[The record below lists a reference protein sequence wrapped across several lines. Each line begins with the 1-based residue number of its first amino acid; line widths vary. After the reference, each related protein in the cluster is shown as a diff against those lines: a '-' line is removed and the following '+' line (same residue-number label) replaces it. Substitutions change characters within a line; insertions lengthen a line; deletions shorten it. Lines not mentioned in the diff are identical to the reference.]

1 MADIQSNIQV
11 NIDTSSALASIKALQ
26 AQISAFQKEM
36 ASSSAANALAAKNL
50 QKGLIDDINATGK
63 FAASI
68 KTVTSTTDYFT
79 RSLEKN
85 KLSLGE
91 YFRYGMASSKSFSRM
106 FESEF
111 NTINKVARERV
122 KDLQTQYISLG
133 KDASGATKAIA
144 IRPLALDLEHVGTKA
159 QIAAQRTQLFNQ
171 ILKQGST
178 NLLNFGKNTQWAGR
192 QLMVGFTIPLSIFGA
207 KAAQEFKK
215 LEEQSIRFKR
225 VYGDAM
231 TTPEEADKMIEQLR
245 TLGLEFTKYGVALEA
260 TMQLAA
266 DAAAMGKTGQDL
278 LGQVSQANI
287 LGVLGQVSQEQALE
301 TTISLTNAFGYS
313 TEQLADKVNF
323 LNAVENQTVV
333 SIEDLTTAIPKA
345 GPVVQQLGGDVE
357 DLAFFL
363 TAMKEG
369 GINASEG
376 ANALKS
382 GLASLINPTE
392 KASNMLLGMGINIKN
407 IVAENNNDVAG
418 IVVDFAQALDSLDP
432 TTRAQAIEQLF
443 GKFQFSR
450 LSTLFQNVIQ
460 EGTQASRVLELT
472 NMTTAQLAA
481 MSRKELRNVEESSLY
496 KFQAAI
502 ERFNAALAPVGEQFM
517 KMVTPLIEFG
527 TRILNMFNNMSD
539 GAKGFVTAIVGIVG
553 GIAPIFIM
561 TFGLIANAIA
571 NGMKG
576 FLFIKNAIQGAKQ
589 ETTDLGLQTQYMS
602 TEQLEAAT
610 VAASLDQVHSK
621 LVQTFTSEAG
631 AIDKLRTALERAA
644 VAQARFGGVR
654 VAGNAPK
661 PKNFANGGMVVA
673 GPGGPKGDKIPA
685 NLSDG
690 EVVLSVATVE
700 ENPAVVQALLSGQKV
715 QIPGY
720 AESGTAGKS
729 AIREFYAPTGN
740 TYQAAHFSGH
750 TEMSGAQLQEM
761 AAGTRLAA
769 GVEKLFANLM
779 ARLEKEA
786 LEAGAVFD
794 KAAAELRIL
803 NETFDLY
810 DNRVVSLD
818 AELNNILG
826 RSGGESGGT
835 APVARVQSALQSA
848 GTDAHMQ
855 AALTMST
862 QGATREQQ
870 NAAIEQ
876 LDAAVQQSMQDF
888 IDDQVKLATGVSD
901 VSDLTKQEY
910 EEAIANIKMSGEDLD
925 RVIQRAYE
933 AVSEKNDQL
942 KAAYEEM
949 SEISGYALAGDLNP
963 NKDKSRNRKGFTGTG
978 TKLYTDTR
986 GQAYENM
993 SQINADQGRDNKFVE
1008 TQKRK
1013 FARVL
1018 EDAISQI
1025 VEVDPEAFTQVLQNP
1040 DAQARLRE
1048 LSAIAEKYGIKLTQ
1062 TAMAELQRGFEV
1074 GLQKQLDIQSPSKEA
1089 EVRGAQTG
1097 EGYLDGAESKIDD
1110 AKAVGEQTGDAL
1122 TRAAASRAAT
1132 YGDLEATPALKS
1144 ARRKFGSVEN
1154 IPPEVLSTLTSGMTS
1169 AGVEAEKAAINI
1181 GAVANKAMAVSGALS
1196 SVSFLL
1202 QGFGINLG
1210 GIGDVV
1216 TTLTNSMFALS
1227 MATAAAARSTM
1238 VMSALNL
1245 SGLAN
1250 IGGLLK
1256 GKGLLDG
1263 FKTIFSSI
1271 RTFGGAL
1278 TGLSGIVF
1286 RFIPYIGLALLAFEG
1301 FKFLSN
1307 QIQISNEKITGLGD
1321 VAKLTAEKLSKI
1333 GNAFGFDPAKPTDFG
1348 SRIGTSDSTSG
1359 SSKSQT
1365 GREKLLS
1372 GYEGETI
1379 EDKFSKFKDDYR
1391 AEINGLE
1398 NATAEQATRALSST
1412 ARQMY
1417 ASGATQEA
1425 VDATIKALIEATEN
1439 NPELQKVDAGKI
1451 IGTVF
1456 DPTKPG
1462 SLQAIQ
1468 DAAAASAEAYQKAYN
1483 LGLATDFGSSVD
1495 PESWMAGTYD
1505 PSKVTQQQLDAAG
1518 VKGNTVTPLS
1528 SDATKEQSILAS
1540 ETAASADALFQ
1551 AFEASSIG
1559 AQELIDNVNGLIAP
1573 IEGLSETAQARLV
1586 PILAEQLGP
1595 EFQEQTKD
1603 IKDYA
1608 DVLYMA
1614 KYVMAGGVITDEQ
1627 VNKIKK
1633 GTSATSLLSGS
1644 FGQLAFE
1651 TENARKA
1658 EERRQ
1663 EAADNAAY
1671 VKQQIVNV
1679 SDQIKAYNILR
1690 DAGYDSATA
1699 LSLVNDETLRSE
1711 ILAAGAAD
1719 KLGEFGVKLKEYAGL
1734 VAQWNKISSSGG
1746 GGSGKK
1752 TPLQEALESLKEQR
1766 GNILNA
1772 ATAYSKLR
1780 KANIDVSTS
1789 WKYAN
1794 DATVAAGLASAK
1806 TAKQVK
1812 QIVAAIKELEKATAK
1827 NAWGN
1832 FSKQTAD
1839 AKIALQNQSK
1849 MATILGNVGASA
1861 EEIDALINDE
1871 GLAAGFKAGT
1881 VTAAQLEEALKRIRA
1896 NSDIELKIKMTTPE
1910 GMQSIFDEAYG
1921 KVQEAFSAKETQ
1933 IELDFKLGT
1942 NLSGQ
1947 NKDLVN
1953 TKAIDETIKNAE
1965 EQIDGLNYK
1974 IDDYEAGVQEIA
1986 WQEDEVNKKYDA
1998 RGKALDKI
2006 QKVNENIARQNKAQL
2021 TIADALS
2028 QGDIAAA
2035 ARAIEDAR
2043 AEDAAA
2049 AIDAQKQALDT
2060 AKEQELA
2067 SLTDSQ
2073 GRTRA
2078 QLEASILDL
2087 KKQIF
2092 TIEEQTLEPAQKA
2105 KSEAEA
2111 IKQAAIDS
2119 ITVLGKNK
2127 DEWEAI
2133 KNKADI
2139 ARVNSDK
2146 YAKAI
2151 QGALDIVNDL
2161 VKKWGGLDGKVVTTT
2176 HVINTITNGSSTGS
2190 TGSSTTTTKPITTT
2204 KPTTSTITPAQGQ
2217 ALVARL
2223 TGGAPVSSF
2232 SAAERA
2238 YLNLNS
2244 GGSVPG
2250 IGDYDKVP
2258 SMLTPGEFV
2267 MNRSAVG
2274 KYGVG
2279 MMRAINAGSFVP
2291 SMSAPTVSMPATD
2304 GGNAPEVSNSGVSAT
2319 NNNSAVYNYNLS
2331 VNVSSSNAGAQ
2342 EIANAV
2348 MGRIKAVNSQRVRG
2362 VRI

>member
-63 FAASI
+63 FTASI
-68 KTVTSTTDYFT
+68 KSVTSTTDYFT

-106 FESEF
+106 FQSEF
-111 NTINKVARERV
+111 DTINKVARERV

-133 KDASGATKAIA
+133 KDAAGVTKAIA
-144 IRPLALDLEHVGTKA
+144 IRPLTLDLESTATKA
-159 QIAAQRTQLFNQ
+159 QMAAQRMQLFNQ

-231 TTPEEADKMIEQLR
+231 TTPEEADKMIGQLR
-245 TLGLEFTKYGVALEA
+245 ELGLEFTKYGVALEQ

-266 DAAAMGKTGQDL
+266 DAAAMGKTGSDL
-278 LGQVSQANI
+278 LAQVNQANI
-287 LGVLGQVSQEQALE
+287 LGVLGGVDQEQALE

-313 TEQLADKVNF
+313 AEQLADKVNF

-407 IVAENNNDVAG
+407 IVASNQGDVAG
-418 IVVDFAQALDSLDP
+418 IVVDFATALDQLDP

-450 LSTLFQNVIQ
+450 LSTLFQNVID

-481 MSRKELRNVEESSLY
+481 MSRKELGRVEESSLY

-502 ERFNAALAPVGEQFM
+502 EKFNAALAPVGEQFM
-517 KMVTPLIEFG
+517 KMVTPLIDFG

-539 GAKGFVTAIVGIVG
+539 GAKGFVTAIIGIVG

-561 TFGLIANAIA
+561 TFGLIANAVA
-571 NGMKG
+571 NAMKG
-576 FLFIKNAIQGAKQ
+576 FLFVKNAIQGAKE

-621 LVQTFTSEAG
+621 LIQTFTSEAG
-631 AIDKLRTALERAA
+631 AIDKLRIALERAA
-644 VAQARFGGVR
+644 GAQARFGGAR
-654 VAGNAPK
+654 VASNAPK
-661 PKNFANGGMVVA
+661 PKNFADGGMVVS

-690 EVVLSVATVE
+690 EVVLSAKTVKENPGIVGALLGGGKVKIPGFAKDPGSVVGTAKISTPAEFAHVTDMFEMSVSDFIKKIQESGKTLSQGVQNWLNDVVKVSPDAKLRIGSGFGFSQSRELNLKMREGGSVPTEDFIKDFSGRGADKWRKSISLAGEKFSELLPEIEVYDKALTDAVTSWQEMTGKTDITSQEFAQIEKAVRDNILEPSSRLRKAIDKVESGVYDVRANLSSEFATASGATVE
-700 ENPAVVQALLSGQKV
+700 TVERPSRSR
-715 QIPGY
+715 PG
-720 AESGTAGKS
+720 ETTKFKRIKDTMLRIGGNRKFGKS
-729 AIREFYAPTGN
+729 VFG
-740 TYQAAHFSGH
+740 
-750 TEMSGAQLQEM
+750 GATNEDLGIQPNPPASE
-761 AAGTRLAA
+761 AA
-769 GVEKLFANLM
+769 GVAD
-779 ARLEKEA
+779 
-786 LEAGAVFD
+786 AVAYA
-794 KAAAELRIL
+794 K
-803 NETFDLY
+803 
-810 DNRVVSLD
+810 
-818 AELNNILG
+818 G
-826 RSGGESGGT
+826 RAS
-835 APVARVQSALQSA
+835 VAKK
-848 GTDAHMQ
+848 D
-855 AALTMST
+855 
-862 QGATREQQ
+862 
-870 NAAIEQ
+870 I
-876 LDAAVQQSMQDF
+876 
-888 IDDQVKLATGVSD
+888 
-901 VSDLTKQEY
+901 Y
-910 EEAIANIKMSGEDLD
+910 EETRKRNSPHE
-925 RVIQRAYE
+925 
-933 AVSEKNDQL
+933 
-942 KAAYEEM
+942 
-949 SEISGYALAGDLNP
+949 LAP
-963 NKDKSRNRKGFTGTG
+963 KD
-978 TKLYTDTR
+978 
-986 GQAYENM
+986 GQ
-993 SQINADQGRDNKFVE
+993 
-1008 TQKRK
+1008 
-1013 FARVL
+1013 
-1018 EDAISQI
+1018 
-1025 VEVDPEAFTQVLQNP
+1025 
-1040 DAQARLRE
+1040 
-1048 LSAIAEKYGIKLTQ
+1048 
-1062 TAMAELQRGFEV
+1062 
-1074 GLQKQLDIQSPSKEA
+1074 
-1089 EVRGAQTG
+1089 
-1097 EGYLDGAESKIDD
+1097 DD
-1110 AKAVGEQTGDAL
+1110 AKAYDDARVSQL
-1122 TRAAASRAAT
+1122 TADQARVAKAAAVKADM
-1132 YGDLEATPALKS
+1132 YGGMQVTPELKA

-1154 IPPEVLSTLTSGMTS
+1154 IPPAVLDKLTSGMTS
-1169 AGVEAEKAAINI
+1169 AGEASERAAINI
-1181 GAVANKAMAVSGALS
+1181 GSIANKAMAATGAIS
-1196 SVSFLL
+1196 SISFVL

-1210 GIGDVV
+1210 AFGEVI
-1216 TTLTNSMFALS
+1216 TNVSNAMFALALS
-1227 MATAAAARSTM
+1227 TQMVSRSQTIM
-1238 VMSALNL
+1238 NALNIA
-1245 SGLAN
+1245 GLAN
-1250 IGGLLK
+1250 FASIGNLVK
-1256 GKGLLDG
+1256 GKGFFG
-1263 FKTIFSSI
+1263 GIQAIFSSI
-1271 RTFGGAL
+1271 TKFGGAL
-1278 TGLSGIVF
+1278 TGLSRIAF
-1286 RFIPYIGLALLAFEG
+1286 RAIPYIGWALLAFEG
-1301 FKFLSN
+1301 FQFMADQIKISN
-1307 QIQISNEKITGLGD
+1307 QKLTGLGD
-1321 VAKLTAEKLSKI
+1321 VAKLTADKLAKI

-1348 SRIGTSDSTSG
+1348 SRIGTSDSG
-1359 SSKSQT
+1359 AGGSKSQT
-1365 GREKLLS
+1365 SREKLLS
-1372 GYEGETI
+1372 GYEGDTV
-1379 EDKFSKFKDDYR
+1379 EDKFSKFKDDYQ
-1391 AEINGLE
+1391 AEINGLSE
-1398 NATAEQATRALSST
+1398 ATADQATRALSST

-1425 VDATIKALIEATEN
+1425 VDATIRALIDATEN

-1456 DPTKPG
+1456 DPTKPS

-1468 DAAAASAEAYQKAYN
+1468 DAARISAEAYQKSYN
-1483 LGLATDFGSSVD
+1483 LKLATDFGSAVD
-1495 PESWMAGTYD
+1495 PEAWINGTYD
-1505 PSKVTQQQLDAAG
+1505 PSKVTQQQLDAAN
-1518 VKGNTVTPLS
+1518 VKGNTLTPL
-1528 SDATKEQSILAS
+1528 DANTMKEQSILAS
-1540 ETAASADALFQ
+1540 ETAASADALYQ

-1559 AQELIDNVNGLIAP
+1559 AEDLINNVNALMAP
-1573 IEGLSETAQARLV
+1573 LEGLSETAQARLV
-1586 PILAEQLGP
+1586 PVLVDELGP
-1595 EFQEQTKD
+1595 TFKEQTKD
-1603 IKDYA
+1603 ITDYK

-1614 KYVMAGGVITDEQ
+1614 KYVMAGGVITEDQ

-1633 GTSATSLLSGS
+1633 GNTAVSVLGKS
-1644 FGQLAFE
+1644 FGKLAIE
-1651 TENARKA
+1651 TENSRKA

-1663 EAADNAAY
+1663 QAVDNAAY
-1671 VKQQIVNV
+1671 VKQQITNV
-1679 SDQIKAYNILR
+1679 QDQIKAYGILK

-1699 LSLVNDETLRSE
+1699 LALVNDETLRSE

-1734 VAQWNKISSSGG
+1734 MAQWNKISSSGS
-1746 GGSGKK
+1746 GSGKK
-1752 TPLQEALESLKEQR
+1752 SPLQEALDSLKEQR
-1766 GNILNA
+1766 SNILNA

-1806 TAKQVK
+1806 TTAQIKK
-1812 QIVAAIKELEKATAK
+1812 IVAAIKELEKATAK

-1839 AKIALQNQSK
+1839 AKKALENQSK
-1849 MATILGNVGASA
+1849 MSSILANIGASA

-1871 GLAAGFKAGT
+1871 NLAAGFKAGT
-1881 VTAAQLEEALKRIRA
+1881 VSAAQLEEALKRIRA
-1896 NSDIELKIKMTTPE
+1896 NADIEMKIKMATPE
-1910 GMQSIFDEAYG
+1910 GMQSVFDEAYS

-1933 IELDFKLGT
+1933 ITLDFKLGT
-1942 NLSGQ
+1942 NLSGE
-1947 NKDLVN
+1947 NDSLIN
-1953 TKAIDETIKNAE
+1953 TDVLDKTISDAEAKIDDI
-1965 EQIDGLNYK
+1965 NYK
-1974 IDDYEAGVQEIA
+1974 IDDYEAGIQQIA

-2006 QKVNENIARQNKAQL
+2006 QRVNDNIARQNKAQL

-2035 ARAIEDAR
+2035 AKAIEDAR
-2043 AEDAAA
+2043 AQDAAA

-2067 SLTDSQ
+2067 ALTDAQ

-2105 KSEAEA
+2105 KAEAEA
-2111 IKQAAIDS
+2111 IKAAAIAS

-2133 KNKADI
+2133 KNKIDI
-2139 ARVNSDK
+2139 ARTNSDK
-2146 YAKAI
+2146 YNKAI
-2151 QGALDIVNDL
+2151 QKALDIVNDL
-2161 VKKWGGLDGKVVTTT
+2161 VKKWDGLDGKVVTTT
-2176 HVINTITNGSSTGS
+2176 HVINTITN
-2190 TGSSTTTTKPITTT
+2190 STTTGGGGGGNGGGNNTQKDTNPTTKDT
-2204 KPTTSTITPAQGQ
+2204 KPTTTVTTPQPYLTKRYVGSTLETVMVTPAHYAGSTFVPEKVVIQPTKK
-2217 ALVARL
+2217 A
-2223 TGGAPVSSF
+2223 GGGIINWKP
-2232 SAAERA
+2232 
-2238 YLNLNS
+2238 N
-2244 GGSVPG
+2244 GTDTVPA
-2250 IGDYDKVP
+2250 
-2258 SMLTPGEFV
+2258 MLTPGEFV
-2267 MNRSAVG
+2267 MKRSAVN

-2279 MMRAINAGSFVP
+2279 MMRAMNSGNFVP
-2291 SMSAPTVSMPATD
+2291 EMSAPSVKGFSKDGFAPAISD
-2304 GGNAPEVSNSGVSAT
+2304 ASNSMV
-2319 NNNSAVYNYNLS
+2319 NNSSTVYNYNLS